1 MKAKCRCVIGGLCL
15 KQMSTSFRCSDSC
28 RRMVEDNPH
37 RWTIYKN
44 YGDKPKEDNVKKKT
58 DQVDNNE
65 HVCAS
70 SPIHNRNFIINSV
83 SVGNTTYENYRT
95 LESFS
100 AELSDRLYYTFTCPN
115 TVGTVSGLESTSSG
129 GM

>member
-28 RRMVEDNPH
+28 KRMVEDNPH

-58 DQVDNNE
+58 DQVD
-65 HVCAS
+65 S
-70 SPIHNRNFIINSV
+70 SGRSDNSV
-83 SVGNTTYENYRT
+83 SVDNIIYEHYQT
-95 LESFS
+95 LEDYT
-100 AELSDRLYYTFTCPN
+100 AELSDRLSRTSTYSN
-115 TVGTVSGLESTSSG
+115 TVGTVSGWNSTSSG

>member
-1 MKAKCRCVIGGLCL
+1 MRRILRKMKANCRCVIGGLCL

-58 DQVDNNE
+58 D
-65 HVCAS
+65 
-70 SPIHNRNFIINSV
+70 
-83 SVGNTTYENYRT
+83 
-95 LESFS
+95 
-100 AELSDRLYYTFTCPN
+100 
-115 TVGTVSGLESTSSG
+115 
-129 GM
+129 

>member
-1 MKAKCRCVIGGLCL
+1 MKANCRCVIGGLCL

-58 DQVDNNE
+58 DQVESADNSHSAPVYYTNGGY
-65 HVCAS
+65 VIAAS
-70 SPIHNRNFIINSV
+70 AIRNTV
-83 SVGNTTYENYRT
+83 SLNDV
-95 LESFS
+95 F
-100 AELSDRLYYTFTCPN
+100 AELSNRYTYSN
-115 TVGTVSGLESTSSG
+115 TVSAVSGWDSTSSG

>member
-1 MKAKCRCVIGGLCL
+1 MKAKCRCIIGGLCL

-28 RRMVEDNPH
+28 KRIVEDNPY

-44 YGDKPKEDNVKKKT
+44 YGDKPKEDNVKKET

-65 HVCAS
+65 HADIG
-70 SPIHNRNFIINSV
+70 SPIHNSNFIINSV
-83 SVGNTTYENYRT
+83 SIGNARYRNYQT
-95 LESFS
+95 LEDSI
-100 AELSDRLYYTFTCPN
+100 AELSDRLSRTFTYSN
-115 TVGTVSGLESTSSG
+115 TVGTVSGWNSTSSG

>member
-15 KQMSTSFRCSDSC
+15 KQMSTSFKCSDSC
-28 RRMVEDNPH
+28 KRFVEDNPH

-65 HVCAS
+65 HVYAS
-70 SPIHNRNFIINSV
+70 SPIHNNDFIVSSV
-83 SVGNTTYENYRT
+83 PVGNTIYEYYRT
-95 LESFS
+95 LEDFT
-100 AELSDRLYYTFTCPN
+100 AELSDRLSRTSTYSN
-115 TVGTVSGLESTSSG
+115 TVSTVSGWNSTSSG

>member
-28 RRMVEDNPH
+28 KRMVEDNPH

-44 YGDKPKEDNVKKKT
+44 YGDKPKEDSVKKKT
-58 DQVDNNE
+58 DQVCNNE
-65 HVCAS
+65 HAYAS
-70 SPIHNRNFIINSV
+70 SPIYNY
-83 SVGNTTYENYRT
+83 GNYQP
-95 LESFS
+95 LEDSI
-100 AELSDRLYYTFTCPN
+100 AELSDRLYSTFTYSN
-115 TVGTVSGLESTSSG
+115 TVGTVSGWNSTSSG

>member
-28 RRMVEDNPH
+28 KRIVEDNPH

-44 YGDKPKEDNVKKKT
+44 YGDKPKEDSVKMKT

-65 HVCAS
+65 HEDVG
-70 SPIHNRNFIINSV
+70 SPIHNSNFIVNSV
-83 SVGNTTYENYRT
+83 SVDNIIFGHYQTPAFTY
-95 LESFS
+95 S
-100 AELSDRLYYTFTCPN
+100 N
-115 TVGTVSGLESTSSG
+115 TVGTVSGWNSTSSG